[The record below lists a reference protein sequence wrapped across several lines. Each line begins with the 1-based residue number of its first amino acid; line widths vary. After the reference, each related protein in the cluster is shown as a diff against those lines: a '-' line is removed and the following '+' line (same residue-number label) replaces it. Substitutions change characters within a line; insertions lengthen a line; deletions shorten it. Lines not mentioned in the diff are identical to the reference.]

1 MHMNSGIDKEQKNEK
16 QDKRIF
22 DCGQVELESSNHGKI
37 HLMTIIGEIE
47 GHDTLPATSKTTKY
61 EHILPQLAKV
71 EDDEEIEGILFLINT
86 VGGDVSAGLAVAE
99 MISSMSKPTVSLV
112 IGDSH
117 SIGVPLAVSTDY
129 SFIAPSATM
138 IIHPV
143 RMNGTIIGAP
153 QTFDYFRL
161 IQDRIVNF
169 ISGHSHIEKKTL
181 ENMMMNTGILTKD
194 LGTILVG
201 EEAVQQGL
209 IDEVGGIS
217 TAFKKL
223 EDLMKQKSGNI

>member
-1 MHMNSGIDKEQKNEK
+1 M
-16 QDKRIF
+16 
-22 DCGQVELESSNHGKI
+22 ELESSNHGKI